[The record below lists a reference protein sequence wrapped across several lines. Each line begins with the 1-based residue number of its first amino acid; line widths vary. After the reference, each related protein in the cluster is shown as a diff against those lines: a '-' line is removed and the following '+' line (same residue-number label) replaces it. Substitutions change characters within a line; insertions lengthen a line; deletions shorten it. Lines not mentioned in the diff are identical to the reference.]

1 MASMPSF
8 TYKPGRFFSLKQQGA
23 HCPFRRF
30 FGKKIIHLHIFSVE
44 LHNKHITKMYMVQM
58 FLQRMSTDQED
69 MSTQLHAQNFLSCF
83 IFHVI
88 KVWLMMWGT
97 GVWGV
102 FLACVRRVFFLN
114 INAVGAVFPPQVEFF
129 WFMMWTVEHTSYFR
143 FFFNYSKV
151 SHWLA

>member
-69 MSTQLHAQNFLSCF
+69 TSTRTKFSMV
-83 IFHVI
+83 FHLLCHQSLVHD
-88 KVWLMMWGT
+88 
-97 GVWGV
+97 
-102 FLACVRRVFFLN
+102 
-114 INAVGAVFPPQVEFF
+114 
-129 WFMMWTVEHTSYFR
+129 VEHTSYFR
-143 FFFNYSKV
+143 FFFSIIARSDFEEPSTKHFNIDFFSGKLTTDSENTSAYDT
-151 SHWLA
+151 